1 MTETTTSP
9 TTSNH
14 HDEQIA
20 HELADLH
27 LPEKPDGPGAAAMLA
42 AGVGVCTLGVLT
54 TAAEANE
61 DVKAFLEDFQG
72 SVGVGPLA
80 GKTTLTVIV
89 WAVVWIVLGL
99 MWKTREID
107 LKKPFFV
114 GLALGVVGILGTFP
128 TFFQAFE

>member
-9 TTSNH
+9 ATSNH
-14 HDEQIA
+14 HDEEIA
-20 HELADLH
+20 RELADLH
-27 LPEKPDGPGAAAMLA
+27 LPDKPDGPGAAAMLA
-42 AGVGVCTLGVLT
+42 AGIGVCTLGVLT

-89 WAVVWIVLGL
+89 WAVAWAILAMAWKAKDVDLEKAFWI
-99 MWKTREID
+99 
-107 LKKPFFV
+107 
-114 GLALGVVGILGTFP
+114 GLALGLVGILGTFP
-128 TFFQAFE
+128 TFFQAFA